1 MNQSSSDT
9 VRTVTTERK
18 IFVRLAMAAAG
29 LVFVLTAG
37 ILYYRWASTV
47 EPTTMVVVIG
57 DESLR
62 GVEVIVEGLGIT
74 QPYHAVFGERER
86 FILPFYLD
94 PGSYTVRVLR
104 GDRVLFEKNVV
115 VQKHLGR
122 QIDLTKLN
130 LPPTTASTT
139 TQP

>member
-1 MNQSSSDT
+1 MNQSSNDT

-18 IFVRLAMAAAG
+18 VFVRLAMAAAG

-37 ILYYRWASTV
+37 ILYYRWASTI

-57 DESLR
+57 DESMR
-62 GVEVIVEGLGIT
+62 GVEVTVEGLGIA

-86 FILPFYLD
+86 FALPFFLD
-94 PGSYTVRVLR
+94 PGSYRVRVSR
-104 GDRVLFEKNVV
+104 GDRVLFQSNVV

-130 LPPTTASTT
+130 LPPSTAPTT